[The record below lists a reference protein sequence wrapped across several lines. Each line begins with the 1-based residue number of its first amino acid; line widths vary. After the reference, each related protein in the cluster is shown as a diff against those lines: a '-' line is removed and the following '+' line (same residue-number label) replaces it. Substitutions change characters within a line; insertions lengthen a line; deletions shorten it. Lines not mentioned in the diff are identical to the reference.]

1 VDLDFNGVST
11 IVYEEDDGLLSTSK
25 HC

>member
-1 VDLDFNGVST
+1 MDLDFNGVST